1 MGTTIPADEES
12 RREYDHGRVNTQ
24 RVINA
29 APRILMRSCQL
40 EGEAHEYHGLP
51 EREARAGDAAD
62 G

>member
-12 RREYDHGRVNTQ
+12 RREYDHGRVNAQ

-29 APRILMRSCQL
+29 APRILTRSCQL

-51 EREARAGDAAD
+51 E
-62 G
+62 